1 MTIQLAWFALFAVA
15 AYFIV
20 TDDSVAAAFFYVT
33 RLVKAYIQRQ
43 WWWFLHN
50 PRNPVV
56 KYLIYRRSLKLAREL
71 TAKIN
76 NHIENNK
83 D

>member
-1 MTIQLAWFALFAVA
+1 MNSNYILLALFAVV

-33 RLVKAYIQRQ
+33 KLAKAYIQRQ
-43 WWWFLHN
+43 WWWFTHN

-56 KYLIYRRSLKLAREL
+56 KYFMWRRSMKLAKEL
-71 TAKIN
+71 QKYFD
-76 NHIENNK
+76 ENK
-83 D
+83 

>member
-1 MTIQLAWFALFAVA
+1 MDSHYILFALFAVA

-20 TDDSVAAAFFYVT
+20 TDESVAAAFFYVT
-33 RLVKAYIQRQ
+33 KLAKAYIERQ
-43 WWWFLHN
+43 WWWLLHN

-56 KYLIYRRSLKLAREL
+56 KYLMHRRSLKMAEEIMRQ
-71 TAKIN
+71 IN
-76 NHIENNK
+76 TKEESK